1 MVAQEMYNATNC
13 GLNQTNITMGEP
25 LGETDSFGG
34 GGAGQFGGYD
44 GKVHKSW
51 GGDMALIKTDKSIL
65 NSNCEP
71 LTQDKKVLIGLT
83 ILFFALTI
91 ATSSILII
99 WNSFK
104 SASLI

>member
-44 GKVHKSW
+44 GKVHKPW
-51 GGDMALIKTDKSIL
+51 GGDMTLIKTDKSIL
-65 NSNCEP
+65 NPNCEQ
-71 LTQDKKVLIGLT
+71 LTQGGEVLIGLT
-83 ILFFALTI
+83 TLFFALAIVT
-91 ATSSILII
+91 TSIFIVWDSL
-99 WNSFK
+99 K
-104 SASLI
+104 SAGKT